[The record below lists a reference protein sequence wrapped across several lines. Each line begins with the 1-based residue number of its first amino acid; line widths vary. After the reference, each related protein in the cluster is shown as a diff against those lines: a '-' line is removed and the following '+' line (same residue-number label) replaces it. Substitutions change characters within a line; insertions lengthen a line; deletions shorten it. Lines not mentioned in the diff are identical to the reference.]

1 MNDNFGG
8 YSRNILTI
16 ASDFAAALD
25 AEDYA
30 AARRL
35 LAETCVY
42 RLGAETI
49 VGPDAIIDSYRTN
62 GESAK
67 QRFNAVEYVSD
78 VELVGPSTAA
88 ICYAD
93 RLRIGSRWHEFRCR
107 QHVQIGMEGL
117 VEEITHEELPEER
130 QRLKDFEARLTRRG
144 K

>member
-1 MNDNFGG
+1 MNDKIGG
-8 YSRNILTI
+8 DSRDVLAI
-16 ASDFAAALD
+16 ASDFAAVLD
-25 AEDYA
+25 ADDYA

-67 QRFNAVEYVSD
+67 LRFDAVEYISS

-88 ICYAD
+88 ISYVD
-93 RLRIGSRWHEFRCR
+93 RLRIHSQWHEFRCR
-107 QHVQIGMEGL
+107 LRVQVGLEGL

-130 QRLKDFEARLTRRG
+130 QRLIDLKPRLTRRG
-144 K
+144 N